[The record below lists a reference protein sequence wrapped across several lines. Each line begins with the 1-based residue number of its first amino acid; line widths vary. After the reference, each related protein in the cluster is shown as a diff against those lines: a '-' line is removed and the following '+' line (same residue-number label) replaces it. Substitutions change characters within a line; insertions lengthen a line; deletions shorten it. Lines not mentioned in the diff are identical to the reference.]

1 MSVAREVM
9 IKTMTKTFIDMK
21 IYTKSGDDGTTSLI
35 GGERVKKYDAR
46 VEAYGTVDELTAFI
60 ALLADNLRD
69 EPRAEDVVEQLER
82 VESEL
87 MTVQALLA
95 VGRGGEGKVAPLEES
110 RVERL
115 ELLIDSLQTEIP
127 AITKF
132 TIPGGHRAVSLAHV
146 CRTVCRRSERAALR
160 AQELST
166 VDATVLKYLNRLSD
180 YLYTLGRVLTERF
193 RVEERQWIP

>member
-1 MSVAREVM
+1 
-9 IKTMTKTFIDMK
+9 MK
-21 IYTKSGDDGTTSLI
+21 IYTKSGDAGTTSLI
-35 GGERVKKYDAR
+35 GGERVAKYDAR
-46 VEAYGTVDELTAFI
+46 VEAYGTVDELTAFV
-60 ALLADNLRD
+60 ALLADELRD
-69 EPRAEDVVEQLER
+69 DSRTEDVVAELER

-87 MTVQALLA
+87 MTIEALLA
-95 VGRGGEGKVAPLEES
+95 VGKGGEGKVAPLEEC

-115 ELLIDSLQTEIP
+115 EACIDKMQTEIP

-146 CRTVCRRSERAALR
+146 CRTVCRRAERAALR
-160 AQELST
+160 AAEVGT
-166 VDATVLKYLNRLSD
+166 TDGVMLKYLNRLSD